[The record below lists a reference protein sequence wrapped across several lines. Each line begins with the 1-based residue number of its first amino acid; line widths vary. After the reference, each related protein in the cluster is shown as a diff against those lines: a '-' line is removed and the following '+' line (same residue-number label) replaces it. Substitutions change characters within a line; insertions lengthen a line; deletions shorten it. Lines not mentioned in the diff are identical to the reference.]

1 MYSSLWTADA
11 PHHPDV
17 SSRIKIWIHIQQ
29 LCNTKTS
36 NKCLSGTS
44 DGDSRIFTWT
54 VNAQLVNSEHIQTAV
69 NRFIEWVK
77 KYPNVV
83 LMAHNGRRFDFPV
96 LMSALMKLGMAEYFC
111 ASVCGLLDSLVALKK
126 KYTGMES
133 YKQEDLVCVL
143 LGTSYAA
150 QNAVED
156 VRSLGQLF
164 VHADLAIE
172 EILPSTFVPASVYCQ
187 ILFNI

>member
-1 MYSSLWTADA
+1 
-11 PHHPDV
+11 
-17 SSRIKIWIHIQQ
+17 
-29 LCNTKTS
+29 
-36 NKCLSGTS
+36 
-44 DGDSRIFTWT
+44 
-54 VNAQLVNSEHIQTAV
+54 
-69 NRFIEWVK
+69 
-77 KYPNVV
+77 
-83 LMAHNGRRFDFPV
+83 
-96 LMSALMKLGMAEYFC
+96 MSALMKLGMAEYFC